1 MAQSWQHEMDNFS
14 LGAPALVCRW
24 RLSAGTLLLGNR
36 HMRALSHRIVNGAPV
51 SRELAAW
58 AKQHVE
64 WTLAE
69 GSVEHPDGVLMLII
83 DEAGA
88 AAMTAGPYEPPAQR
102 FSRALVRRAADA
114 AREQEETGVA
124 PEVLIAHADGGLI
137 VASVPDAF
145 PSGCTSLVLQL
156 SATLGIS
163 VVYSPNL
170 LAALEQRTVTVDG
183 LFLASDEHGIV
194 PATDCSDDTC
204 RRFEAAYRK
213 LFDTATRKRG

>member
-1 MAQSWQHEMDNFS
+1 MRDATITNMDGFE
-14 LGAPALVCRW
+14 LGTPALVCRW
-24 RLSAGTLLLGNR
+24 RLSNKVLPIANR
-36 HMRALSHRIVNGAPV
+36 HLRALLARRVKGEPLKK
-51 SRELAAW
+51 ELVAW
-58 AKQHVE
+58 AKQHIE
-64 WTLAE
+64 WTLAKGAE
-69 GSVEHPDGVLMLII
+69 LHPSGVLMLII